1 MSFEQPSNY
10 LRRIYRFIQRAE
22 REIRL
27 QEITLSVG
35 ATHGSAFLRSH
46 RFTPRHEQQRIFRT
60 QKKMRKSEPPGG
72 IAFSNE
78 FSPFR
83 KINQ

>member
-35 ATHGSAFLRSH
+35 ATHGSAFLRLH

-60 QKKMRKSEPPGG
+60 
-72 IAFSNE
+72 
-78 FSPFR
+78 
-83 KINQ
+83 